1 MTAPMPARA
10 STVLVVDDSAFMRK
24 LIAELIE
31 ASGTFHVIG
40 FAADGVEALDRVR
53 DLNPDIVTLD
63 IEMPRMDGLQTL
75 ERIMATMPRPVL
87 MLSAA
92 GSKNDATLQ
101 ALERGAVEFIR
112 KPSGPVSVDL
122 GAVRVQLLAALN
134 AAAATNME
142 GVKTPP
148 HVEIVPDSAIPEKR
162 VAGAAE
168 RVVVIAASTGGPRA
182 LGEIIPKLP
191 ADLNAAVLIVQ
202 HMPRD
207 FTRSLSERLDT
218 ISRLSVREAVDGEPL
233 RENQAYVAPGG
244 FHMLVQGS
252 PGAAKIALDNHSATL
267 WGVRPAADLLFS
279 SVANTFGSA
288 AVGVVLTG
296 MGRDGA
302 DGLRQI
308 REAGGR
314 GVVQDRESSI
324 VYGMPQAAL
333 AAAGADAVASAR
345 NIARV
350 ITQICA
356 DMQRGIGV

>member
-1 MTAPMPARA
+1 MAERL

-31 ASGTFHVIG
+31 ATGSFRVIG
-40 FAADGVEALDRVR
+40 YAADGVEALDRVR

-63 IEMPRMDGLQTL
+63 IEMPRLDGLQTL
-75 ERIMATMPRPVL
+75 EAIMTVMPRPVV

-101 ALERGAVEFIR
+101 ALERGAVEFVR

-122 GAVRVQLLAALN
+122 GAVREQLIEALN

-148 HVEIVPDSAIPEKR
+148 FVEVVSDAPFAEKR
-162 VAGAAE
+162 TAGAAE
-168 RVVVIAASTGGPRA
+168 RVVVIAASTGGPRT
-182 LGEIIPKLP
+182 LGEIIPRLP
-191 ADLNAAVLIVQ
+191 SDLNAAVLIVQ

-207 FTRSLSERLDT
+207 FTRSLSTRLDT
-218 ISRLSVREAVDGEPL
+218 LSRLPVREAVDGEPI
-233 RENQAYVAPGG
+233 RENQVYVAPGG
-244 FHMLVQGS
+244 FHMMVEGA
-252 PGAAKIALDNHSATL
+252 PGAAKIALDNRTATL
-267 WGVRPAADLLFS
+267 WGVRPAADLLFAS
-279 SVANTFGSA
+279 AAGVFQSA

-302 DGLRQI
+302 DGLRKI
-308 REAGGR
+308 RDAGGR
-314 GVVQDRESSI
+314 AIVQDRESSI

-333 AAAGADAVASAR
+333 ASAGADSVASAR

-350 ITQICA
+350 VTHICS
-356 DMQRGIGV
+356 DMQRGIGG